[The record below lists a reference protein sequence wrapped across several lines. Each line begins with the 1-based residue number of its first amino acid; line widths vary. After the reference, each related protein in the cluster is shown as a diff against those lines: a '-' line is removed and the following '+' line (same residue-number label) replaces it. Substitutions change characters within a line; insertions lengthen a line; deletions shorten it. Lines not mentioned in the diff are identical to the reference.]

1 VIAHGG
7 FLCFG
12 ISALCRLTMF
22 VWLDAASLDSVATKP
37 DNNVAPIIV
46 HVAPE
51 LQSPSQRFLT
61 IKPQRHFASA
71 LW

>member
-1 VIAHGG
+1 
-7 FLCFG
+7 
-12 ISALCRLTMF
+12 MF